1 MASKAKPKD
10 RVKRETL
17 ERDRPL
23 RQGAAAAAMFGDQVT
38 RRVEQL
44 LDGGLKTARLV
55 VEAAAEPVL
64 GAAERGVHTAYTVLD
79 EYLARGKEAAKRYQ
93 VPSPGTPDMNDNRQ
107 GNGAWGA
114 FGPMG
119 PMMAQAAGPWM
130 QVARMWTDSMAQF
143 VPGGQQAVNQ
153 WMAMWPG
160 MTGPTGAAAGARA
173 AVRVAST
180 RPTTVQVSLAP
191 DAEYMT
197 LSTALAS
204 AAGEALGGVTISAT
218 DGRVLVSVTVADTQ
232 AVGTYRGAIVDGGG
246 NPRGELTVDI
256 AAA

>member
-1 MASKAKPKD
+1 MAPRSKA
-10 RVKRETL
+10 RVKRETPSR
-17 ERDRPL
+17 EGPL
-23 RQGAAAAAMFGDQVT
+23 RQGAAAAAMFGESVT
-38 RRVEQL
+38 RRMEELVG
-44 LDGGLKTARLV
+44 GGLKTARLV

-79 EYLARGKEAAKRYQ
+79 EYLARGKEAAKRYEM
-93 VPSPGTPDMNDNRQ
+93 PTPGSPTMSDQRQ
-107 GNGAWGA
+107 NGMWNA

-130 QVARMWTDSMAQF
+130 QVARMWSDSMSQF
-143 VPGGQQAVNQ
+143 VPGGQQAVSQ

-160 MTGPTGAAAGARA
+160 MPGASSAGART
-173 AVRVAST
+173 AVRIASA
-180 RPTTVQVSLAP
+180 RPATVQVSLSP

-197 LSTALAS
+197 LAS
-204 AAGEALGGVTISAT
+204 SLTSSAGGTLGGVTIT
-218 DGRVLVSVTVADTQ
+218 TKEGQVLISVTVADSQ
-232 AVGTYRGAIVDGGG
+232 APGLYRGSIVDGGG

>member
-1 MASKAKPKD
+1 MAPKARSKE
-10 RVKRETL
+10 RVKRETP
-17 ERDRPL
+17 ERDGPL
-23 RQGAAAAAMFGDQVT
+23 RQGAAAAALFGDKVT

-44 LDGGLKTARLV
+44 VGGGLKTARLV

-64 GAAERGVHTAYTVLD
+64 GAAERGVQTAYTVLD
-79 EYLARGKEAAKRYQ
+79 EYLARGKEAAKRYEM
-93 VPSPGTPDMNDNRQ
+93 PTSGGPDMSDQRQ
-107 GNGAWGA
+107 FNGMWNAW
-114 FGPMG
+114 GPMG

-143 VPGGQQAVNQ
+143 VPGGQAAVNQ

-160 MTGPTGAAAGARA
+160 MPGATASTAGARA
-173 AVRVAST
+173 GVRVASA

-197 LSTALAS
+197 LSAAPVAAS
-204 AAGEALGGVTISAT
+204 GDALGGVTLST
-218 DGRVLVSVTVADTQ
+218 VEGRLLVSVVVADSQ
-232 AVGTYRGAIVDGGG
+232 AAGTYRGPIVDGGG

-256 AAA
+256 APA

>member
-1 MASKAKPKD
+1 MAPKAKPKD
-10 RVKRETL
+10 RVKRETP
-17 ERDRPL
+17 ERDGPV
-23 RQGAAAAAMFGDQVT
+23 RQGAAAAAMFGDAVT

-44 LDGGLKTARLV
+44 VDGGLKTARLV
-55 VEAAAEPVL
+55 VEAATEPVL

-93 VPSPGTPDMNDNRQ
+93 VPSPGTPDMSDNRQ

-143 VPGGQQAVNQ
+143 VPGGPQAVNQ

-160 MTGPTGAAAGARA
+160 MPGAAQAGTGARA
-173 AVRVAST
+173 AVRVSSA
-180 RPTTVQVSLAP
+180 RPATVQVSLAP
-191 DAEYMT
+191 EAEYMT
-197 LSTALAS
+197 LSAAPVS
-204 AAGEALGGVTISAT
+204 ATGDALGGVNISTAE
-218 DGRVLVSVTVADTQ
+218 GRVLVSVTVADTQ
-232 AVGTYRGAIVDGGG
+232 AAGMYRGAIVDGGG

-256 AAA
+256 ATA